1 MQDFKIDFTD
11 ADKSTTGARS
21 FEPMPTGFYEADITD
36 IEIVEVASG
45 DNKGKPM
52 FKVEYT
58 LSDGDFAN
66 RKLWSN
72 VMLFT
77 VYDKEGQPNNW
88 FLAQFLK
95 ATGNADALTT
105 GNVPEA
111 EAYLGKKVIANVK
124 RVRDKYNEQDQ
135 PEGTILYKNE
145 VKGFMPFSTET
156 VAKGKAKKTNSL
168 LP

>member
-1 MQDFKIDFTD
+1 MAFKINFSD
-11 ADKSTTGARS
+11 ADRDQEGRS
-21 FEPMPTGFYEADITD
+21 AIYNSLPTGDYPCVISDID
-36 IEIVEVASG
+36 LAEVKSG
-45 DNKGKPM
+45 PNQGKFM
-52 FKVEYT
+52 FKVT
-58 LSDGDFAN
+58 LTVEDEENETAN
-66 RKLWSN
+66 GRKFWPN
-72 VMLFT
+72 VMLF
-77 VYDKEGQPNNW
+77 EIQGGNW

-124 RVRDKYNEQDQ
+124 RVRDKYNEKDQ
-135 PEGTILYKNE
+135 PEDTILYKNE

>member
-1 MQDFKIDFTD
+1 MAFKINFSDED
-11 ADKSTTGARS
+11 RNQEGRS
-21 FEPMPTGFYEADITD
+21 VIYNALPTGDYPCVISDID
-36 IEIVEVASG
+36 LAEVKSG
-45 DNKGKPM
+45 TNQGKFM
-52 FKVEYT
+52 FKVT
-58 LSDGDFAN
+58 LTVEDETNETAN
-66 RKLWSN
+66 GRKFWPN
-72 VMLFT
+72 VMLF
-77 VYDKEGQPNNW
+77 EIQGGNW

-124 RVRDKYNEQDQ
+124 RVRDKYNEKDQ
-135 PEGTILYKNE
+135 PDGTILYKNE

-156 VAKGKAKKTNSL
+156 VAKGRAKKTNSL

>member
-1 MQDFKIDFTD
+1 MAFKINFSDED
-11 ADKSTTGARS
+11 RNQEGRS
-21 FEPMPTGFYEADITD
+21 VIYNALPTGDYPCVISDID
-36 IEIVEVASG
+36 LAEVKSG
-45 DNKGKPM
+45 SNQGKFM
-52 FKVEYT
+52 FKVT
-58 LSDGDFAN
+58 LTVEDEENEPAN
-66 RKLWSN
+66 GRKFWPN
-72 VMLFT
+72 VMLF
-77 VYDKEGQPNNW
+77 EIQGGNW

-124 RVRDKYNEQDQ
+124 RVRDKYNEKDQ

>member
-1 MQDFKIDFTD
+1 MAFKINFSDED
-11 ADKSTTGARS
+11 RNQEGRS
-21 FEPMPTGFYEADITD
+21 VIYSSLPTGDYPCVISDID
-36 IEIVEVASG
+36 LAEVKSG
-45 DNKGKPM
+45 PNQGKFM
-52 FKVEYT
+52 FKVT
-58 LSDGDFAN
+58 LTVEDEENETAN
-66 RKLWSN
+66 GRKFWPN
-72 VMLFT
+72 VMLF
-77 VYDKEGQPNNW
+77 EIQGGNW

-124 RVRDKYNEQDQ
+124 RVRDKYNEKDQ

>member
-1 MQDFKIDFTD
+1 MAFKINFSDED
-11 ADKSTTGARS
+11 RNQEGRS
-21 FEPMPTGFYEADITD
+21 AVYNALPTGDYPCVISDID
-36 IEIVEVASG
+36 LAEVKSG
-45 DNKGKPM
+45 SNQGKFM
-52 FKVEYT
+52 FKVT
-58 LSDGDFAN
+58 LTVEDEENETAN
-66 RKLWSN
+66 GRKFWPN
-72 VMLFT
+72 VMLF
-77 VYDKEGQPNNW
+77 EIQGGNW

-124 RVRDKYNEQDQ
+124 RVRDKYNEKDQ

>member
-1 MQDFKIDFTD
+1 MAFKINFSD
-11 ADKSTTGARS
+11 ADRDQEGRS
-21 FEPMPTGFYEADITD
+21 AIYNSLPTGDYPCVISDID
-36 IEIVEVASG
+36 LAEVKSG
-45 DNKGKPM
+45 PNQGKFM
-52 FKVEYT
+52 FKVT
-58 LSDGDFAN
+58 LTVEDEENETAN
-66 RKLWSN
+66 GRKFWPN
-72 VMLFT
+72 IMLF
-77 VYDKEGQPNNW
+77 EIQGGNW

-124 RVRDKYNEQDQ
+124 RVRDKYNEKDQ

>member
-1 MQDFKIDFTD
+1 MAFKINFSDEDRNQEGRSAVYNALPT
-11 ADKSTTGARS
+11 ADYPCVISDIDLAEVKSG
-21 FEPMPTGFYEADITD
+21 P
-36 IEIVEVASG
+36 
-45 DNKGKPM
+45 NQGKFM
-52 FKVEYT
+52 FKVT
-58 LSDGDFAN
+58 LTVEDEESETAN
-66 RKLWSN
+66 GRKFWPN
-72 VMLFT
+72 IMLF
-77 VYDKEGQPNNW
+77 EIQGGNW

-124 RVRDKYNEQDQ
+124 RVRDKYNEKDQ

-156 VAKGKAKKTNSL
+156 VAKGKEKKTNSL